1 MRRRSLCRRLKHR
14 TVKLTLLCIGK
25 LSASWLQDGA
35 SDYSGRIRH
44 YLPLTVEELKEDKS
58 GGKKA
63 DVQQIRH
70 REGESLLQKIPASA
84 FVVVL
89 DERGK
94 STGSEDLSR
103 FIGKH
108 MLDGTQE
115 VTFVIGGAYGLSDTV
130 KQRANLTLSLS
141 AMTMTHQMARLLL
154 LEQIYRAM
162 TILRNE
168 PYHNR

>member
-1 MRRRSLCRRLKHR
+1 M
-14 TVKLTLLCIGK
+14 KLTLLCIGK
-25 LSASWLQDGA
+25 LSASWIQEGA
-35 SDYSGRIRH
+35 GDYSGRIRR
-44 YLPLTVEELKEDKS
+44 YLPLSIEELKEIKV

-63 DVQQIRH
+63 DAQQIRQ

-84 FVVVL
+84 FAVAL
-89 DERGK
+89 DEQGK
-94 STGSEDLSR
+94 SVESEKLSQ

-115 VTFVIGGAYGLSDTV
+115 LVFLIGGAYGLSESV
-130 KQRANLTLSLS
+130 KQRANMTLSLS
-141 AMTMTHQMARLLL
+141 AMTLTHQMARLLL

>member
-1 MRRRSLCRRLKHR
+1 M
-14 TVKLTLLCIGK
+14 KLSLLCIGK

-35 SDYSGRIRH
+35 GDYAARVGR
-44 YLPLTVEELKEDKS
+44 YLPLNIEELKEIKV

-63 DVQQIRH
+63 AVEQIRQ
-70 REGESLLQKIPASA
+70 REGEQLLQKVATSA
-84 FVVVL
+84 FVVAL
-89 DERGK
+89 DEKGK
-94 STGSEDLSR
+94 RLGSEDLSR

-115 VTFVIGGAYGLSDTV
+115 IVFLIGGAYGLSDAV
-130 KQRANLTLSLS
+130 RKRADMTLSLS
-141 AMTMTHQMARLLL
+141 DMTLTHQMARLLL
-154 LEQIYRAM
+154 LEQIYRGM

>member
-1 MRRRSLCRRLKHR
+1 M
-14 TVKLTLLCIGK
+14 KLTLLCIGK
-25 LSASWLQDGA
+25 LSAAWLQDGA
-35 SDYSGRIRH
+35 GDYCGRIRR
-44 YLPLTVEELKEDKS
+44 YLPLTIEELKEVKI

-63 DVQQIRH
+63 DVQQIRQ
-70 REGESLLQKIPASA
+70 REGETLLQKIPNSA
-84 FVVVL
+84 FAVAL
-89 DERGK
+89 DEQGK
-94 STGSEDLSR
+94 SVGSEDLAR

-108 MLDGTQE
+108 MLDATQE
-115 VTFVIGGAYGLSDTV
+115 VVFLIGGAYGLSDGV
-130 KQRANLTLSLS
+130 KQRVDMTLSLS

>member
-1 MRRRSLCRRLKHR
+1 MKLK
-14 TVKLTLLCIGK
+14 LLCIGK
-25 LSASWLQDGA
+25 LSAAWLQDGA
-35 SDYSGRIRH
+35 GDYSSRISH
-44 YLPLTVEELKEDKS
+44 YLPLAIEELKEIKA

-63 DVQQIRH
+63 DVQQIRQ
-70 REGESLLQKIPASA
+70 REGELLLQKIPASA
-84 FVVVL
+84 FAVVL
-89 DERGK
+89 DEQGK
-94 STGSEDLSR
+94 GICSEELSR

-115 VTFVIGGAYGLSDTV
+115 VVFLIGGAYGLSNAV
-130 KQRANLTLSLS
+130 KNRADMTLSLS

>member
-1 MRRRSLCRRLKHR
+1 M
-14 TVKLTLLCIGK
+14 KLTILCVGK
-25 LSASWLQDGA
+25 LSAAWLQDGA
-35 SDYSGRIRH
+35 SDYTGRIHH
-44 YLPLTVEELKEDKS
+44 YLPLTVEELKEVKS

-63 DVQQIRH
+63 DVQQIRQ

-94 STGSEDLSR
+94 GIESEELSR

-115 VTFVIGGAYGLSDTV
+115 LVFLIGGAYGLSDAV